1 MKQKQVSCLILQRER
16 RRLDLPESVLKEEEM
31 RAGAWREE
39 MGLEQ
44 VEIDAM
50 VGQHPEELDRIIID
64 ALAPF
69 YDASLDRRVD
79 RVRAA
84 WEANTRPALPRRAH
98 DGDYRLRC

>member
-69 YDASLDRRVD
+69 YDATLDRRVD

-84 WEANTRPALPRRAH
+84 SEANTGQPFRDALMMEITAAWR
-98 DGDYRLRC
+98 